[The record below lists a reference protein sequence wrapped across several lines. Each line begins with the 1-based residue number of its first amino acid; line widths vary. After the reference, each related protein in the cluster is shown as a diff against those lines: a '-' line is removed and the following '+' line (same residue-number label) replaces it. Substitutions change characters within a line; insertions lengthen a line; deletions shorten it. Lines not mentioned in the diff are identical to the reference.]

1 MGSAELRSAE
11 IEALADRLETLK
23 GELEEREA
31 AVAQVAA
38 GLEKASKLRS
48 RVSSSIRKL
57 EGQGREITIGIAAA
71 TEQIAT
77 TTDLA
82 ERVEARVGGLRFTEK
97 RITLF
102 EEKLVALEQAEK
114 SLETSIHALDER
126 QQSVDAVREELA
138 VIFERTDHTLKQVRS
153 ISQAKQKVEATKAAL
168 DEILQR
174 AEHVDELAEAVD
186 RRRAEIEDAEQRMAR
201 MEALVT
207 DLRSGLRTLRSEKAM
222 VDVAIEKA
230 GDLSYEVKEAEALIR
245 ALKDE
250 RKTSGR
256 FLEALRNEAE
266 EDEEQRAG

>member
-1 MGSAELRSAE
+1 MGSAELRGAE
-11 IEALADRLETLK
+11 IEALADRLGTLK
-23 GELEEREA
+23 REIEEREA

-48 RVSSSIRKL
+48 TVSSSIRKL
-57 EGQGREITIGIAAA
+57 EGQGREITIGVAAT
-71 TEQIAT
+71 TEQIAA
-77 TTDLA
+77 TTDRT
-82 ERVEARVGGLRFTEK
+82 ERLEARVGGLLFTEK

-102 EEKLVALEQAEK
+102 EEKLVAFEQAEK
-114 SLETSIHALDER
+114 NLETSIHTLGER
-126 QQSVDAVREELA
+126 QQSVDAVREELTA
-138 VIFERTDHTLKQVRS
+138 IFEKTDQTLDQVRS
-153 ISQAKQKVEATKAAL
+153 ISQAKEKVEATKVVL

-174 AEHVDELAEAVD
+174 AEHVDELAAAVD
-186 RRRAEIEDAEQRMAR
+186 RRCAEVEDAEQRMAR

-207 DLRSGLRTLRSEKAM
+207 DLRSGLRTLHSEKAM

-230 GDLSYEVKEAEALIR
+230 GDLNYEVKEAEALIR

-256 FLEALRNEAE
+256 FLEALKNEDE